1 MNTLLKETEVD
12 NDYRNYNFINLHPEI
27 TTEKGSIYK
36 SSGLHLINRKEYMD
50 VCSLLS
56 NEKSTIAERT
66 HKLINIPLYFDIDLK
81 SKEKKKLY
89 TEEQV
94 KQIIQTINQVL
105 PRFYDINQENFKC
118 ALLEKSIYE
127 SSGFYK
133 NGFHLHYPCIF
144 VNKDFFIKKV
154 FPIITE
160 EVKKNVSMGL
170 DCIYFNA
177 WLMYNCSKKPNL
189 EPYLATKFYDY
200 NCKEMTVFEA
210 LKDYHIYDSSE
221 ERIEITKEN
230 FMTKLPNVFSLNLW
244 NRNEYV
250 CDTKNNELLQF
261 QQVQQKKK
269 LEREERQKNFK
280 EDNRELSEKADDLKK
295 YLPLI
300 TDNRSYNI
308 WYDVAQAIY
317 NILEGSEEGLDLFIE
332 WSKDADNFNEYACE
346 KLYNGLRSTNSTIGT
361 IKHLAK
367 EYSPEEYAK
376 LSRKQKIVFIEK
388 EEEEINTDYCYT
400 NFDMDRRK
408 VFDSY
413 EELMA
418 WFKRIIPHVLIKINA
433 GKGCYLKNE
442 HNEQRYN
449 AVCCYDLNKSV
460 NFYYNSTDVKGN
472 KTITTKKTVKLGE
485 LFEDSS
491 IQTYSRIACK
501 PNNNIN
507 QYEFNIWEKFKA
519 DVKIDVDMDKLNP
532 LFDYILDILCDN
544 NEILFKYIISWVRHI
559 CKYPHKKTK
568 KVLVFQSNAQQAGKG
583 SFINWLMY
591 SVFGKQSSYATSVKK
606 LTGNFNSFLMQKSL
620 IIVDELPTTQNRFHN
635 TFDTLK
641 NLITEPYLDIEF
653 KGKETFQTD
662 NLCNFIFSTNNE
674 KSIKLE
680 KHDERYV
687 IFKINEKRVGDHTF
701 WANMHTNVFTH
712 EVGIH
717 FFNYLVNIPDDDER
731 LVSIQIIPETELNIK
746 MKKLSMNS
754 MESFIN
760 ILKSRDDDELK
771 LYNLLNTEIESGENG
786 ILLKDIPCNIQLKIK
801 KQPLYEMYLNWCKRT
816 GETEMKQK
824 YFNTLLDEKR
834 ISQYR
839 FFVI

>member
-1 MNTLLKETEVD
+1 MNTLLIKTEVD
-12 NDYRNYNFINLHPEI
+12 NDYRNYNLINLQPEI
-27 TTEKGSIYK
+27 TTEKGTIYK
-36 SSGLHLINRKEYMD
+36 SSGRHFINRSEYMEL
-50 VCSLLS
+50 CGLLS
-56 NEKSTIAERT
+56 NETSTIAERP
-66 HKLINIPLYFDIDLK
+66 NFSYIPVYFDIDLK

-94 KQIIQTINQVL
+94 KQIIERINQVL
-105 PRFYDINQENFKC
+105 PRFYDITQENFKC
-118 ALLEKSIYE
+118 ALLEKQIYK
-127 SSGFYK
+127 SGEYYK

-144 VNKDFFIKKV
+144 VNRDFFIKKV

-160 EVKKNVSMGL
+160 EVKKHVHMDL
-170 DCIYFNA
+170 DYIYSNG

-189 EPYLATKFYDY
+189 KPYLVTKFYDY
-200 NCKEMTVFEA
+200 NCKVMTVLDA
-210 LKDYHIYDSSE
+210 LKDYHIYDSNEDLISITE
-221 ERIEITKEN
+221 EN
-230 FMTKLPNVFSLNLW
+230 HMTKLSNVFSLNLW
-244 NRNEYV
+244 NRNEYITEV
-250 CDTKNNELLQF
+250 KNNELLEF
-261 QQVQQKKK
+261 LQVQQQKKIEKEERKKK
-269 LEREERQKNFK
+269 YA
-280 EDNRELSEKADDLKK
+280 DNRDFSEKVEDIKK

-300 TDNRSYNI
+300 TQNSEYRI

-317 NILEGSEEGLDLFIE
+317 NELDGTEEGLDLFIE
-332 WSKDADNFNEYACE
+332 WSKYADNFDEYACE
-346 KLYNGLRSTNSTIGT
+346 RLYNSLKSTNSTIGT

-367 EYSPEEYAK
+367 EYSPQEYAQ
-376 LSRKQKIVFIEK
+376 LNSKQKIVFVEK
-388 EEEEINTDYCYT
+388 EEEEEINTDYCYT

-418 WFKRIIPHVLIKINA
+418 WFKRIIPHVLIKINS

-717 FFNYLVNIPDDDER
+717 FFNYLINIPDDDER